1 MNTTTST
8 HFVPPTRFEIYDPL
22 NQIGTMW
29 EESFKNNGGGFYTPN
44 SIIIPT
50 NQKPYSLSEDGT
62 EGTPHKFDQEAST
75 SRHPDKTQ
83 RRLAQNREAAK
94 KSRLRKKAYVQQ
106 LETSRLKLIHLEQEL
121 DRARQQ
127 GFYASN
133 RVDTNALSFSD
144 NMCSGIVAFEMEY
157 GHWVEEQN
165 RQISELRTVL
175 NGQVSDIELRLLVD
189 NAMKHYFQLFRMK
202 SAAAK
207 LDVFYI
213 MSGMWKTS
221 AERFFLWIGGF
232 RPSELLKVLLPHFD
246 PMMDQQVLDVCNLR
260 QSCQQAEDAVSQGME
275 KLQHTLAESV
285 AAGELGEGSY
295 VPQITSAM
303 ERLEALVSFVNQAD
317 HLRHET
323 LQQMHRILTT
333 RQAARGLLAL
343 GEYFQRLRALS
354 SSWETRQREPT

>member
-1 MNTTTST
+1 MNTTST
-8 HFVPPTRFEIYDPL
+8 HFVPPRRFEIYETTL
-22 NQIGTMW
+22 SQVSMW
-29 EESFKNNGGGFYTPN
+29 EESFKNNGGIYAPN

-50 NQKPYSLSEDGT
+50 NGKPDSLSEDT
-62 EGTPHKFDQEAST
+62 SHGTPHKFDQEAST

-83 RRLAQNREAAK
+83 RRLAQNREAAR

-127 GFYASN
+127 GFYEGN
-133 RVDTNALSFSD
+133 RVDTNALGFSD
-144 NMCSGIVAFEMEY
+144 KMSSGIVAFEMEY

-175 NGQVSDIELRLLVD
+175 HGQVSDVELRLLVD

-207 LDVFYI
+207 IDVFYI

-246 PMMDQQVLDVCNLR
+246 PLMDQQVLDVCNLR

-285 AAGELGEGSY
+285 AAGNLGEGSY
-295 VPQITSAM
+295 IPQIACAM

-343 GEYFQRLRALS
+343 GEYFQRLRDLS
-354 SSWETRQREPT
+354 SSWATRQREPT